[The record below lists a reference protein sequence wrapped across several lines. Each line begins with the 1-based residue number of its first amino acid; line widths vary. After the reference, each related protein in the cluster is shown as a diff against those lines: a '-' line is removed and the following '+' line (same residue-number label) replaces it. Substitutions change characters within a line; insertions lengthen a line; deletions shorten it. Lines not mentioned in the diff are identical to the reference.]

1 MAFYPTKGTDLYEV
15 GREGLTRYRLR
26 DGSLLCKDVKIAR
39 TGYMDYLLSELT
51 EDDRDRNEIVKVR
64 RDPSQLFNERVI
76 KSFEEVPVTLDHPPD
91 DVNPDNFKQYAVGNI
106 RNVRRE
112 GDYLVADLIVRDRDA
127 IESIMR
133 GDTVEVSPGYTNDF
147 VYDEERQEWTQ
158 QNLLGNH
165 LAIVRRGRGGRS
177 VRIGDSMMKLSTR
190 VMNRIKQMAIRDA
203 ENEVDELR
211 RDLGD
216 DEPAAK
222 RHEDEVRGGEKA
234 NAILEG
240 EHREAKREGRKFE
253 DTHDD
258 DAMEELFDRVDKL
271 EAMVGM
277 ILSGDAGVSVGDDES
292 AAKRHED
299 DVRGGEVAEG
309 EYEEKKVLGDACKDE
324 DETSDPI
331 AIEVTEDEAED
342 LMTDEEKDREGV
354 LTGDK
359 AMSYV
364 ASYTSSVAKILA
376 PSLNM
381 RVQDSYYEP
390 ASKKRMTINTIRRAA
405 LDSAMRDPVHGEIA
419 RRVLR
424 GHDLRR
430 MNSRQ
435 VFDAFKRVGD
445 RIARQNNS
453 SVRNLTVDAD
463 TLIGAPVTDVRRMQ
477 QTYEKFWRK

>member
-1 MAFYPTKGTDLYEV
+1 MPFYPTKGTDLYEV
-15 GREGLTRYRLR
+15 GAAGSTRVLLQ

-39 TGYMDYLLSELT
+39 TGYMDYLMSELT
-51 EDDRDRNEIVKVR
+51 LDERDRNEIVKVR
-64 RDPSQLFNERVI
+64 RDPSQLFNEKVI
-76 KSFEEVPVTLDHPPD
+76 KSFEQVPVTLDHPPE
-91 DVNPDNFKQYAVGNI
+91 DVNPDNFKKYVVGNI
-106 RNVRRE
+106 RNVRRD

-127 IESIMR
+127 INSIMS

-147 VYDEERQEWTQ
+147 VYDEDRQEWTQ

-177 VRIGDSMMKLSTR
+177 VRIGDSSMKLSSR
-190 VMNRIKQMAIRDA
+190 VMSRIKRMAIRDA

-211 RDLGD
+211 RDLND
-216 DEPAAK
+216 DESVAE

-234 NAILEG
+234 NRILEG
-240 EHREAKREGRKFE
+240 ERREAEREGRRFE
-253 DTHDD
+253 DTRDD
-258 DAMEELFDRVDKL
+258 DVIAELFDRVDKL
-271 EAMVGM
+271 ESMVGM
-277 ILSGDAGVSVGDDES
+277 ILAGDAVQDDES
-292 AAKRHED
+292 VAERHED
-299 DVRGGEVAEG
+299 EVRGGEIAEG

-324 DETSDPI
+324 DETSDPV

-342 LMTDEEKDREGV
+342 LMTDEEKEREGV

-364 ASYTSSVAKILA
+364 ASYTQGVAKILA

-405 LDSAMRDPVHGEIA
+405 LDSALRDPVHGEIA
-419 RRVLR
+419 RRVMKGR
-424 GHDLRR
+424 DLRR
-430 MNSRQ
+430 MDSRQ

-445 RIARQNNS
+445 RIARHNNGT
-453 SVRNLTVDAD
+453 VRQMTLDSD
-463 TLIGAPVTDVRRMQ
+463 SLIGTPVTDVRRMQ
-477 QTYEKFWRK
+477 DTYNKFWRK